1 MLVTQSRAA
10 ATLGAMLALSAL
22 AGCSAAAPSATAGAD
37 AASSGDGTTVYPL
50 TVDNCGYEQTFTERP
65 SRVVLLNSMSVAEV
79 ETFILLGLEDTILAN
94 AQNYGMSDHPDM
106 VEKIDA
112 LPTGGVDMEG
122 LFEIPAEQV
131 FALKPDLV
139 IATASGGFDPSMG
152 QASREELAEL
162 GINTL
167 VSPANCAMGKE
178 NPTEAE
184 IVALEDATTESSFEF
199 MTLVGDVFDV
209 PAAAD
214 EIVTDRR
221 ARIDAVSAA
230 VEGLDKPN
238 ALIVV
243 PSMSMMMPSGMPAVF
258 LGGIFDDL
266 LARAGANGSLDDSG
280 LDLRSS
286 LNINPEHLS
295 AADVDLLVMVG
306 FMRDEDLDAEAEK
319 LFAEYPEWDAAKTQ
333 NYVNVSDGV
342 YVGPTNAEAIEK
354 IAKAAHPDAF

>member
-1 MLVTQSRAA
+1 MAGV
-10 ATLGAMLALSAL
+10 L
-22 AGCSAAAPSATAGAD
+22 AGCSAAPAPTAEVEGD
-37 AASSGDGTTVYPL
+37 AQAGGSTAYPL
-50 TVDNCGYEQTFTERP
+50 TVDNCGYEQTFTEKP

-79 ETFILLGLEDTILAN
+79 ETLILLGLEDTILAN
-94 AQNYGMSDHPDM
+94 AQNYGISDHPDM

-112 LPTGGVDMEG
+112 LPTGDVEMAG
-122 LFEIPAEQV
+122 LFEIPAEQL

-178 NPTEAE
+178 NPTDAE
-184 IVALEDATTESSFEF
+184 IVALEDATVESSFEF
-199 MTLVGDVFDV
+199 VTLVGDVFDKQ
-209 PAAAD
+209 AEAEAL
-214 EIVTDRR
+214 VTDRR

-230 VEGLDKPN
+230 VEGLDKPK

-266 LARAGANGSLDDSG
+266 LARAGTTGSLDGIG

-295 AADVDLLVMVG
+295 SADVDLLVIVG
-306 FMRDEDLDAEAEK
+306 FMRDEDLDAEAAK
-319 LFAEYPEWDAAKTQ
+319 LFEEYPEWDAAKTN
-333 NYVNVSDGV
+333 NYVSVSDGV

-354 IAKAAHPDAF
+354 IAEAAHPDAF

>member
-1 MLVTQSRAA
+1 MLVSRSRAA
-10 ATLGAMLALSAL
+10 ATLAAVVVAGVL
-22 AGCSAAAPSATAGAD
+22 AGCSATPAPTTGPDGATQAGG
-37 AASSGDGTTVYPL
+37 STTYPL
-50 TVDNCGYEQTFTERP
+50 TIDNCGYEQTFTERP

-112 LPTGGVDMEG
+112 LPTGDVEMAG
-122 LFEIPAEQV
+122 LFEIPAEQL

-139 IATASGGFDPSMG
+139 IATASGSFDPSMG

-178 NPTEAE
+178 NPTDAE
-184 IVALEDATTESSFEF
+184 IVALEDATIESSFEF
-199 MTLVGDVFDV
+199 VTLVGDIFGKQ
-209 PAAAD
+209 AEAKA
-214 EIVTDRR
+214 IVTDRR
-221 ARIDAVSAA
+221 DRIDAVSAA
-230 VEGLDKPN
+230 VEGLEKPN

-258 LGGIFDDL
+258 LGGIFEDIH
-266 LARAGANGSLDDSG
+266 ARTGTTGALSDIG

-286 LNINPEHLS
+286 LNINPEHMS
-295 AADVDLLVMVG
+295 SADVDLLILVG
-306 FMRDEDLDAEAEK
+306 FMRDEDLDAEAARI
-319 LFAEYPEWDAAKTQ
+319 FAEYPEWDAAKTD